1 MIRDSI
7 EQLASVLL
15 CAAVI
20 IAAGPAA
27 VHAQTGT
34 IVGDVVDASTGEAL
48 SGVTVAIEGT
58 DRSTVSTLDGRF
70 MIRNAPTGPQVV
82 VASMLGYG
90 ELRSE
95 VTVSANQTRRL
106 QIRMSVAAMDVGGI
120 RVTANRRYAADRTGT
135 ALMMDADVKLVPQ
148 SVQVVTNDFLE
159 DQNAGRLDDVFRN
172 VSGTTS
178 FSDYQDYTVRGFR
191 TQDVTYNGMTSNP
204 NHFFSSPKMT
214 NVERVEVLK
223 GPAAILIGTFEAGGF
238 VNIVT
243 KDPRATRHMRAAATL
258 GSHDERRMGID
269 VGGPLDAD
277 RTYLFRLSADVEDSG
292 DFRRFQHHRNTQ
304 IAPAFTWV
312 PGENTTVTLKGEYTY
327 DHRDGGRDRGI
338 AAPEGDTEILPI
350 DWTVNEPNDI
360 ARNEGH
366 SIETHFRQAMNDNWS
381 SHVLARYSDGTFINK
396 YHEPR
401 PFFVGDNGNLMMQRQ
416 YRDQT
421 FNSESYVATARL
433 IGDVA
438 TGGMLHKLVFGGEY
452 SREVLDNERNY
463 ATVVPPI
470 DVFNPTYTADPSTYN
485 FNNVGTFGGDVSQ
498 VSLYVQDL
506 VRVIPQV
513 HVLGALRYTSL
524 RQYSFSND
532 RVTMSEFGAQGT
544 FSPRFGVV
552 YQPVDQMSLYGS
564 YSQGFQPQ
572 ALSRQNE
579 ESGGPFDPV
588 ESRQIEIGAKAGF
601 FEDRLIA
608 TTSVYQLDKVNQL
621 QRDLEAEFVR
631 FILFGEIRSRGFEVD
646 LIGAPTPNWS
656 TVANYAY
663 NEIEITRHQNENQI
677 GRSFPNTPKHAASIW
692 SRFDVP
698 GTSLGIGAGANYVA
712 DRETFTDLLILPAYT
727 VFDAALYY
735 EWRSLD
741 FQLNVRNLT
750 DKRYFSGGYNDFT
763 LWPGAPRWVTFRVGA
778 EL

>member
-1 MIRDSI
+1 M
-7 EQLASVLL
+7 QLGSVLL
-15 CAAVI
+15 CAALVMG
-20 IAAGPAA
+20 AGASS
-27 VHAQTGT
+27 VYAQTGT
-34 IVGDVVDASTGEAL
+34 VIGDVLDADSGEPLA
-48 SGVTVAIEGT
+48 GVTVSIQGT
-58 DRSTVSTLDGRF
+58 DRSTTSTSDGRF
-70 MIRNAPTGPQVV
+70 MIRNVPAGNHVV

-95 VTVSANQTRRL
+95 VNVSANQTRRL
-106 QIRMSVAAMDVGGI
+106 EIRMSVSAMDVGGI
-120 RVTANRRYAADRTGT
+120 MVTANRRYAADRTGT
-135 ALMMDADVKLVPQ
+135 ALMIEADIQDIPQ
-148 SVQVVTNDFLE
+148 SVQIVTNDFLE
-159 DQNAGRLDDVFRN
+159 DQNVGRLDDVFRN

-178 FSDYQDYTVRGFR
+178 FSDYQDYTIRGFR
-191 TQDVTYNGMTSNP
+191 TQDITYNGMTANP
-204 NHFFSSPKMT
+204 NHYFSSPKMT

-243 KDPRATRHMRAAATL
+243 KEPRASRHMRAAATL
-258 GSHDERRMGID
+258 GSFDERRLGID

-277 RTYLFRLSADVEDSG
+277 GTYLYRLSADVEDSG
-292 DFRRFQHHRNTQ
+292 DFRRFQHHTNTQ

-312 PGENTTVTLKGEYTY
+312 ASENTSVTLKGEYTY
-327 DHRDGGRDRGI
+327 DEQDGGRDRGI
-338 AAPEGDTEILPI
+338 AAPEGDTEALPI
-350 DWTVNEPNDI
+350 DWTVNEPNDV

-366 SIETHFRQAMNDNWS
+366 SIETHFKQDLNDNWN

-401 PFFVGDNGNLMMQRQ
+401 PFFVGDAGNLMMQRQ

-421 FNSESYVATARL
+421 FNSEMYVASARL
-433 IGDVA
+433 IGDVQ
-438 TGGMLHKLVFGGEY
+438 TWGMLHKLVFGGEY

-470 DVFNPTYTADPSTYN
+470 DVFNPTYTSDPSTYD

-498 VSLYVQDL
+498 VSMYVQDL
-506 VRVIPQV
+506 LQVIPQV
-513 HVLGALRYTSL
+513 HVLGGIRYTSL

-552 YQPVDQMSLYGS
+552 YQPVEQMSVYGS

-588 ESRQIEIGAKAGF
+588 ESRQVELGAKAGF
-601 FEDRLIA
+601 FNNRLVA
-608 TTSVYQLDKVNQL
+608 TTSVYQLEKVNQL
-621 QRDLEAEFVR
+621 QRDLTAEFVR
-631 FILFGEIRSRGFEVD
+631 YILYGEVRSRGFEMD
-646 LIGAPTPNWS
+646 LIGAPMPNWS
-656 TVANYAY
+656 TVANYSY
-663 NEIEITRHQNENQI
+663 NEIEVTRHQNEDNI
-677 GRSFPNTPKHAASIW
+677 GNTFPNAPKHSASIW
-692 SRFDVP
+692 SRFDIP
-698 GTSLGIGAGANYVA
+698 GTSLGVGAGANYVG

-735 EWRSLD
+735 EWRLLD

-763 LWPGAPRWVTFRVGA
+763 LWPGAPRWITFRVGV